1 MKRFKKQLEK
11 FIEGVLFAS
20 STVTVITVLFII
32 LFLFKEGLGIFNSSP
47 IEQHYCIFV
56 NSINPVRNI
65 KSSQVRDIFN
75 GKTTNWKYIGGKNDT
90 IILLTVNECSKYYS
104 DEQIGS
110 NLEHCLQKLKSLFQA
125 IREFWLI
132 SRKLY
137 SSQCPVRKIP
147 VSKVS
152 IKEFILGRE

>member
-65 KSSQVRDIFN
+65 RSSQVRDIFN

-90 IILLTVNECSKYYS
+90 IILLTVNEISKYYS

-110 NLEHCLQKLKSLFQA
+110 NLEHLPAKIEEFVSSHQGVLAYFPENYIPHNAQVEEKFQYQKCL
-125 IREFWLI
+125 
-132 SRKLY
+132 
-137 SSQCPVRKIP
+137 
-147 VSKVS
+147 
-152 IKEFILGRE
+152 